1 LADGSLV
8 EVNASFDSLEER
20 TDGDPQARELKQY
33 EQRYNDFKEGKKQ
46 RQVANQTHVSKSDP
60 DATIVS
66 QPGIYRKL
74 LYKAHYAVD
83 ADSRIIVDCFATT
96 GSKHEGRQFYQVV
109 LII

>member
-1 LADGSLV
+1 MADGSLV

-46 RQVANQTHVSKSDP
+46 RRVANQTHVSKSDP

-66 QPGIYRKL
+66 QPGIYRNL

-83 ADSRIIVDCFATT
+83 ADSLIIVDCFATT
-96 GSKHEGRQFYQVV
+96 ARNTRGDSFIRSY
-109 LII
+109 